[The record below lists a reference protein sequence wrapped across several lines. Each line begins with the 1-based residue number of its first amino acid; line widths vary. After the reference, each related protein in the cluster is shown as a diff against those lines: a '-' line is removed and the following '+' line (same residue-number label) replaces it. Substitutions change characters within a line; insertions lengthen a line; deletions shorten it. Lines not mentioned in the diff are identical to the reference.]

1 MLALLA
7 SAVALAAPV
16 EVVPAG
22 PTFRLGLPP
31 AAGPR
36 AVVGLAFGMDGSPA
50 SLGLAALVAREGAA
64 GRWLNAAEPGPV
76 GRLAWSPDGGR
87 LAAGGADGLVR
98 LWDGRTGDLLQTLA
112 GTGAPIDLLAF
123 RPDGHR
129 LLVGDRAGVLARWD
143 VRTGKRL
150 FHLPLGPIPLGE
162 AVLAPDGDLLAVARG
177 DALRLLSLTTGE
189 EVAALG
195 GAGGPLA
202 APAFSPDGKFVAA
215 AVLGPEGGSRWWRLD
230 SGRELA
236 PGPACDGPV
245 AWCRMPPGRDA
256 ALVTFDRAGDNHRV
270 SLRAVDPRGVPFG
283 VAQERVVEVEPRR
296 AAFAT
301 GGGLVAVPEARR
313 AAVVLVEC
321 AQKPTRRQCLAGPE
335 DEAAPPDW
343 CRALAFSA
351 DGAYLFGLERDG
363 TVRLW
368 ETATGGEVLR
378 RSGPAAAT
386 GPLLPSPDGRLL
398 AVAVGREVVVWDVTG
413 RGSTRVEAPWADL
426 LGPDAARAYAAAA
439 VLADDPDAVA
449 KIRRELDGTAEERAS
464 RKARVASAL
473 NPFAAPGLTA
483 DEVAAGGLPYEAP
496 LLALLAEPG
505 IAKQPVQALLDRVKP
520 RAVVQAGRVV
530 RVLERAGSP
539 EARRLLRDL
548 AETRPAGS
556 LVDEA
561 RASLSRR

>member
-1 MLALLA
+1 MLTLLA
-7 SAVALAAPV
+7 VVVAAAPV
-16 EVVPAG
+16 EAPAPG

-36 AVVGLAFGMDGSPA
+36 AVVGLSFGMEGGPA

-64 GRWLNAAEPGPV
+64 GRWLNVAEPGAV

-98 LWDGRTGDLLQTLA
+98 LWDGRTGALLQTLA
-112 GTGAPIDLLAF
+112 GSGGPVELLAF
-123 RPDGHR
+123 RSDGHR

-150 FHLPLGPIPLGE
+150 FHLPLGQVPLGE

-177 DALRLLSLTTGE
+177 DAIRVLSTTTGD
-189 EVAALG
+189 EVATLRG
-195 GAGGPLA
+195 DGPLD

-215 AVLGPEGGSRWWRLD
+215 AVRGPDGGSRVWRID
-230 SGRELA
+230 TGRELPA
-236 PGPACDGPV
+236 GPARDGPV

-270 SLRAVDPRGVPFG
+270 SLRGVNGRDVPFP
-283 VAQERVVEVEPRR
+283 VVQERVVEVEPRR
-296 AAFAT
+296 AAFAP
-301 GGGLVAVPEARR
+301 GRGLVAVPEVRR
-313 AAVVLVEC
+313 AAVVVVEC
-321 AQKPTRRQCLAGPE
+321 GPTPTRRQCLAGPE

-378 RSGPAAAT
+378 RSGPAAMT
-386 GPLLPSPDGRLL
+386 GPLVPSPDGQLL
-398 AVAVGREVVVWDVTG
+398 AVAVGREVLVWDVAG
-413 RGSTRVEAPWADL
+413 RGSGRVDAPWADL

-439 VLADDPDAVA
+439 ALADDPDAVE
-449 KIRRELDGTAEERAS
+449 KIRRELVGTAEERAA
-464 RKARVASAL
+464 RKARVAAAL
-473 NPFAAPGLTA
+473 NPFPAPGRPA
-483 DEVAAGGLPYEAP
+483 DEVAAGGLPYEVP

-505 IAKQPVQALLDRVKP
+505 VAKQPIQALLDRVKP
-520 RAVVQAGRVV
+520 QAVVQAGRVV
-530 RVLERAGSP
+530 RVLERVGSP

-548 AETRPAGS
+548 AEARGGGS
-556 LVDEA
+556 LADEA
-561 RASLSRR
+561 RTSLSRR